1 MLLID
6 ADFYKNI
13 NNFTNYI
20 MSNLSIN
27 IVPEEKLE
35 NQIPPEPSISNCEPL
50 NQLVYLMKDLREADI
65 KEITIT
71 LTNFKLNFVL
81 DNENKYTDVDV
92 HNQLKDF
99 FSKNMKEKVVGNYKL
114 LIEENAMFSSI
125 INEHAV

>member
-1 MLLID
+1 MSLID

-35 NQIPPEPSISNCEPL
+35 NEIPPEPSISNCEPL

-71 LTNFKLNFVL
+71 LTNFKLKFVL
-81 DNENKYTDVDV
+81 DNENKYNDVDI

-114 LIEENAMFSSI
+114 LTEENAMFS
-125 INEHAV
+125 

>member
-71 LTNFKLNFVL
+71 LTNFKLKFVL
-81 DNENKYTDVDV
+81 DNENKYNDVNI

-114 LIEENAMFSSI
+114 LIEENAMFS
-125 INEHAV
+125 

>member
-65 KEITIT
+65 KKITIT
-71 LTNFKLNFVL
+71 LTNFNLKFVL
-81 DNENKYTDVDV
+81 DNENKYNDIDI
-92 HNQLKDF
+92 HNKLTELF
-99 FSKNMKEKVVGNYKL
+99 NKNIKEKVVGNYKL
-114 LIEENAMFSSI
+114 TIL
-125 INEHAV
+125 

>member
-50 NQLVYLMKDLREADI
+50 NQLVYLMKDLHEADI

-81 DNENKYTDVDV
+81 DNENKYTYVDV

-99 FSKNMKEKVVGNYKL
+99 FSKNMKEKVVGNYK
-114 LIEENAMFSSI
+114 IFRKI
-125 INEHAV
+125 C

>member
-50 NQLVYLMKDLREADI
+50 NQLVYLMKDLHEADI

-81 DNENKYTDVDV
+81 DNENKYSDIDI
-92 HNQLKDF
+92 HNKLTELF
-99 FSKNMKEKVVGNYKL
+99 NKNIKEKVVGNYKL
-114 LIEENAMFSSI
+114 TIL
-125 INEHAV
+125 